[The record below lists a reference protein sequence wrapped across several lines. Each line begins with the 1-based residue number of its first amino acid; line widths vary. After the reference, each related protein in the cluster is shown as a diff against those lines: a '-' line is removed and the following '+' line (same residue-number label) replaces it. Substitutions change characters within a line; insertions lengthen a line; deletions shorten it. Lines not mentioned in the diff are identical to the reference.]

1 MRGSFSLKNR
11 RVSTSDPENSDD
23 FREQFLDD
31 YFAECDEHLN
41 LVRRHL
47 LAIETQIGEG
57 GIDVALLDEL
67 FRSFHTIK
75 GISGMVGL
83 SAAEQLA
90 HSIEGVLRSL
100 RQAEIVLNME
110 RLDILISGISLLE
123 RVIAARRASEP
134 IPAIDAMIIELR
146 EMSAEAGHPG
156 SSAVPLF
163 ISPRQTEEGK
173 AGEAARIWAVEFT
186 PTPQVAEKGVN
197 INGIR
202 ARLQE
207 IGTIIRSTPQ
217 VKGKGEISFQF
228 LVATS
233 QDLPTLQDWSSI
245 GVLVTRMEDRAAQSQ
260 TSKAAVSAL
269 SSNLV
274 RVDLAR
280 LDDLMRI
287 VGEMVTSRARIEDQ
301 IKQAQ
306 KSLPRDS
313 WRGLWETSQAMGRHL
328 RDLRE
333 GVMRVRMVQI
343 GEIFERM
350 QFVVR
355 DLARESGKHVVIEML
370 GRETEIDKFLVE
382 RMMDPLLHLV
392 RNAVSHGLEP
402 PDERQAEGKPPEGR
416 LTLQATTIGESVVI
430 EIADDGR
437 GIDPV
442 RVSNRA
448 KAKGLLDSDAA
459 LDNEALLD
467 LICLPG
473 FSTRIEADRESGRGV
488 GMDVVKRAV
497 EALSGTLSLRTEKGK
512 GTRFR
517 MELPLTLAIADA
529 LIVAVSGQTFA
540 VPQTVVREVIEVEP
554 SAVRALER
562 NEIIAYHDGALP
574 LLRLSKVFNLEKQ
587 GHSREGSFHVF
598 VTGTGGSAVG
608 VAVDRILGHREIV
621 VRSVGDQLAQVPGIA
636 GATDLGDERVV
647 LILDV
652 PALRRAAFDGNS
664 LAAGAS

>member
-1 MRGSFSLKNR
+1 MT
-11 RVSTSDPENSDD
+11 TSDPENSDD

-31 YFAECDEHLN
+31 YYAECDEHLN
-41 LVRRHL
+41 LARRHL
-47 LAIETQIGEG
+47 LAIEGQIGEG

-83 SAAEQLA
+83 NAAEQLA
-90 HSIEGVLRSL
+90 HTIEGVLRSL
-100 RQAEIVLNME
+100 RQAELVLTME
-110 RLDILISGISLLE
+110 RLDILIAGISLLE
-123 RVIAARRASEP
+123 RVIAARRASDP
-134 IPAIDAMIIELR
+134 IPAIDAIVIQLQA
-146 EMSAEAGHPG
+146 MSAGAAPHT
-156 SSAVPLF
+156 SSAVPLR
-163 ISPRQTEEGK
+163 INPRKTEG
-173 AGEAARIWAVEFT
+173 GNGSGTARTWAVEFT
-186 PTPQVAEKGVN
+186 PTRELAERGVN

-202 ARLQE
+202 GRLLE
-207 IGTIIRSTPQ
+207 IGSIIRSTPQ
-217 VKGKGEISFQF
+217 VKGEGEISFQF
-228 LVATS
+228 LVETT
-233 QDLPTLQDWSSI
+233 QDLPTLQDWSSQ
-245 GVLVTRMEDRAAQSQ
+245 GVLVAKVENRAAPLEI
-260 TSKAAVSAL
+260 SKPAL
-269 SSNLV
+269 PSPYSNLV

-287 VGEMVTSRARIEDQ
+287 VGEMVTNRSRIEEQ
-301 IKQAQ
+301 IKQAK
-306 KSLPRDS
+306 KSLPRDE
-313 WRGLWETSQAMGRHL
+313 WRGLWETSQSMGRQL

-333 GVMRVRMVQI
+333 GVMRVRMVPI

-355 DLARESGKHVVIEML
+355 DLARESGKHVVLEML

-402 PDERQAEGKPPEGR
+402 PDERQAEGKPSEGR

-437 GIDPV
+437 GIDAARV
-442 RVSNRA
+442 RDRA
-448 KAKGLLDSDAA
+448 KAKGLLDSDVA
-459 LDNEALLD
+459 LNNDALLD
-467 LICLPG
+467 LISVPG

-497 EALSGTLSLRTEKGK
+497 EALSGTLSLSTEEGK

-517 MELPLTLAIADA
+517 VELPLTLAIAEA
-529 LIVAVSGQTFA
+529 LIVSVSGQTYA
-540 VPQTVVREVIEVEP
+540 VPQTIVREVIEVEP

-562 NEIIAYHDGALP
+562 NEIIVYRDGALP
-574 LLRLSKVFNLEKQ
+574 LLRLSKVFNLEESKR
-587 GHSREGSFHVF
+587 SNNGSFHVF
-598 VTGTGGSAVG
+598 VTGTGGNALG
-608 VAVDRILGHREIV
+608 IAVDRILGHREIV
-621 VRSVGDQLAQVPGIA
+621 VRSIGDQLAQVPGIA

-652 PALRRAAFDGNS
+652 PALRRATFDGNS
-664 LAAGAS
+664 AASEAS

>member
-1 MRGSFSLKNR
+1 MRGSSSLKNR
-11 RVSTSDPENSDD
+11 RMTTSDPENSDD

-31 YFAECDEHLN
+31 YYAECDEHLN
-41 LVRRHL
+41 LARRHL
-47 LAIETQIGEG
+47 LAIEGQIGEG

-83 SAAEQLA
+83 NAAEQLA
-90 HSIEGVLRSL
+90 HTIEGVLRSL
-100 RQAEIVLNME
+100 RQAELVLTME
-110 RLDILISGISLLE
+110 RLDILIAGISLLE
-123 RVIAARRASEP
+123 RVIAARRASDP
-134 IPAIDAMIIELR
+134 IPAIDAIVIQLQA
-146 EMSAEAGHPG
+146 MSAGAAPHT
-156 SSAVPLF
+156 SSAVPLR
-163 ISPRQTEEGK
+163 INPRKTEG
-173 AGEAARIWAVEFT
+173 GNGSGTARTWAVEFT
-186 PTPQVAEKGVN
+186 PTRELAERGVN

-202 ARLQE
+202 GRLLE
-207 IGTIIRSTPQ
+207 IGSIIRSTPQ
-217 VKGKGEISFQF
+217 VKGEGEISFQF
-228 LVATS
+228 LVETT
-233 QDLPTLQDWSSI
+233 QDLPTLQDWSSQ
-245 GVLVTRMEDRAAQSQ
+245 GVLVAKVENRAAPLEI
-260 TSKAAVSAL
+260 SKPAL
-269 SSNLV
+269 PSPYSNLV

-287 VGEMVTSRARIEDQ
+287 VGEMVTNRSRIEEQ
-301 IKQAQ
+301 IKQAK
-306 KSLPRDS
+306 KSLPRDE
-313 WRGLWETSQAMGRHL
+313 WRGLWETSQSMGRQL

-333 GVMRVRMVQI
+333 GVMRVRMVPI

-355 DLARESGKHVVIEML
+355 DLARESGKHVVLEML

-402 PDERQAEGKPPEGR
+402 PDERQAEGKPSEGR

-437 GIDPV
+437 GIDAARV
-442 RVSNRA
+442 RDRA
-448 KAKGLLDSDAA
+448 KAKGLLDSDVA
-459 LDNEALLD
+459 LNNDALLD
-467 LICLPG
+467 LISVPG

-497 EALSGTLSLRTEKGK
+497 EALSGTLSLFTEEGK

-517 MELPLTLAIADA
+517 VELPLTLAIAEA
-529 LIVAVSGQTFA
+529 LIVSVSGQTYA
-540 VPQTVVREVIEVEP
+540 VPQTIVREVIEVEP

-562 NEIIAYHDGALP
+562 NEIIVYRDGALP
-574 LLRLSKVFNLEKQ
+574 LLRLSKVFNLEESKR
-587 GHSREGSFHVF
+587 SNNGSFHVF
-598 VTGTGGSAVG
+598 VTGTGGNALG
-608 VAVDRILGHREIV
+608 IAVDRILGHREIV
-621 VRSVGDQLAQVPGIA
+621 VRSIGDQLAQVPGIA

-652 PALRRAAFDGNS
+652 PALRRATFDGNS
-664 LAAGAS
+664 AASEAS

>member
-1 MRGSFSLKNR
+1 MRGSSSLKNR
-11 RVSTSDPENSDD
+11 RMTTSDPENSDD

-31 YFAECDEHLN
+31 YYAECDEHLN
-41 LVRRHL
+41 LARRHL
-47 LAIETQIGEG
+47 LAIEGQIGEG

-83 SAAEQLA
+83 NAAEQLA
-90 HSIEGVLRSL
+90 HTIEGVLRSL
-100 RQAEIVLNME
+100 RQAELVLTME
-110 RLDILISGISLLE
+110 RLDILIAGISLLE
-123 RVIAARRASEP
+123 RVIAARRASDP
-134 IPAIDAMIIELR
+134 IPAIDAIVIQLQA
-146 EMSAEAGHPG
+146 MSAGAAPHT
-156 SSAVPLF
+156 SSAVPLR
-163 ISPRQTEEGK
+163 INPRKTEG
-173 AGEAARIWAVEFT
+173 GNGSGTARTWAVEFT
-186 PTPQVAEKGVN
+186 PTRELAERGVN

-202 ARLQE
+202 GRLLE
-207 IGTIIRSTPQ
+207 IGSIIRSTPQ
-217 VKGKGEISFQF
+217 VKGEGEISFQF
-228 LVATS
+228 LVETT
-233 QDLPTLQDWSSI
+233 QDLPTLQDWSSQ
-245 GVLVTRMEDRAAQSQ
+245 GVLVAKVENRAAPLEI
-260 TSKAAVSAL
+260 SKPAL
-269 SSNLV
+269 PSPYSNLV

-287 VGEMVTSRARIEDQ
+287 VGEMVTNRSRIEEQ
-301 IKQAQ
+301 IKQAK
-306 KSLPRDS
+306 KSLPRDE
-313 WRGLWETSQAMGRHL
+313 WRGLWETSQSMGRQL

-333 GVMRVRMVQI
+333 GVMRVRMVPI

-355 DLARESGKHVVIEML
+355 DLARESGKHVVLEML

-402 PDERQAEGKPPEGR
+402 PDERQAEGKPSEGR

-437 GIDPV
+437 GIDAARV
-442 RVSNRA
+442 RDRA
-448 KAKGLLDSDAA
+448 KAKGLLDSDVA
-459 LDNEALLD
+459 LNNDALLD
-467 LICLPG
+467 LISVPG

-497 EALSGTLSLRTEKGK
+497 EALSGTLSLSTEEGK

-517 MELPLTLAIADA
+517 VELPLTLAIAEA
-529 LIVAVSGQTFA
+529 LIVSVSGQTYA
-540 VPQTVVREVIEVEP
+540 VPQTIVREVIEVEP

-562 NEIIAYHDGALP
+562 NEIIVYRDGALP
-574 LLRLSKVFNLEKQ
+574 LLRLSKVFNLEESKR
-587 GHSREGSFHVF
+587 SNNGSFHVF
-598 VTGTGGSAVG
+598 VTGTGGNALG
-608 VAVDRILGHREIV
+608 IAVDRILGHREIV
-621 VRSVGDQLAQVPGIA
+621 VRSIGDQLAQVPGIA

-652 PALRRAAFDGNS
+652 PALRRATFDGNS
-664 LAAGAS
+664 AASEAS